1 MITMDVLKA
10 DKTRNN
16 TFNTSINFDNP
27 LPRELNTELD
37 TKTVTQI
44 KTGKNYVLNILYHYI
59 IREWQ
64 QKSNVQRHYT
74 FQHKTSKSVLSFL
87 RMLTTRHCPDSLA
100 ACCCCWWWAS
110 AIQLLTEISAH
121 WAHSS
126 KPAAVGLLLW
136 AHAGTDR
143 DGQIP
148 YRYTDPAAHTMQAV
162 TSYQK
167 PTQSVYKFSYTHR
180 NRQHKQST

>member
-59 IREWQ
+59 IRE
-64 QKSNVQRHYT
+64 
-74 FQHKTSKSVLSFL
+74 
-87 RMLTTRHCPDSLA
+87 
-100 ACCCCWWWAS
+100 
-110 AIQLLTEISAH
+110 
-121 WAHSS
+121 
-126 KPAAVGLLLW
+126 
-136 AHAGTDR
+136 
-143 DGQIP
+143 
-148 YRYTDPAAHTMQAV
+148 
-162 TSYQK
+162 
-167 PTQSVYKFSYTHR
+167 
-180 NRQHKQST
+180 